1 MRHVLLHA
9 VIPLTLSLAL
19 AACGGSDRPPGTL
32 TLVVA
37 GGSSGTEA
45 EAVQAELDR
54 FMAANPGIRLTY
66 LSTPSS
72 ATERHTLYVTWL
84 SASTPTPDILNLD
97 VVWPAEFAAAD
108 WILPVGEAAGSE
120 PALPSMAPGMLEASR
135 YRDRLV
141 ALPWYLDA
149 GLLYYRTDVL
159 ARLGETPPRSTAEL
173 VRIARAGV
181 RAGIRYG
188 FLWQGSKYEGL
199 AVNFFETVWGH
210 GGEILGEDGSVR
222 VDSPAN
228 RRALRFL
235 RDLIARERASPRA
248 VLTFTEEPT
257 RQAFQQGD
265 AVFMRNWPYAYR
277 LMNAP
282 GSPTAGKFEVMPLV
296 GVDGPG
302 AAALGG
308 GVLAINRHTRHPK
321 EAWRVVEFLVSREAL
336 KRFSL
341 KTGYAPADLSLYDD
355 PEFRAASPMLARM
368 KEAFLRAR
376 SRPVSPAYPALSE
389 IIQIHVSRAL
399 TGQEEVGEAL
409 AAAQREIEA
418 LLRKHQAE
426 GARAGAG

>member
-1 MRHVLLHA
+1 MR
-9 VIPLTLSLAL
+9 LSLLRAGTVAALCLTL
-19 AACGGSDRPPGTL
+19 AACGQAEPPGDTV
-32 TLVVA
+32 TLVLA
-37 GGSSGTEA
+37 GGSSGAEV
-45 EAVQAELDR
+45 EAVQAELER
-54 FMAANPGIRLTY
+54 FMAANPGVRVRY

-84 SASTPTPDILNLD
+84 SAATPTPDILNLD
-97 VVWPAEFAAAD
+97 VIWPAEFAAVG
-108 WILPVGEAAGSE
+108 WILPVSEIAGPE
-120 PALPSMAPGMLEASR
+120 PDLASMAPGMVAASR
-135 YRDRLV
+135 YRGRLV

-159 ARLGETPPRSTAEL
+159 ERLGEEPPRSTADL
-173 VRIARAGV
+173 VRIARAGM

-210 GGEILGEDGSVR
+210 GGRILGEDGSVQ
-222 VDSPAN
+222 VDTAAN
-228 RRALRFL
+228 RRALQFL
-235 RDLIARERASPRA
+235 RDLIVRERVSPRA

-257 RQAFQQGD
+257 RHAFQQGD

-277 LMNAP
+277 LMKAP

-296 GVDGPG
+296 GADGPG

-321 EAWRVVEFLVSREAL
+321 EAWRMIEFLLGREAL

-376 SRPVSPAYPALSE
+376 PRPVSPAYSALSD
-389 IIQIHVSRAL
+389 IIQVHVSRAL
-399 TGQEEVGEAL
+399 TGQEAVPRAL
-409 AAAQREIEA
+409 AAAQREIET
-418 LLRKHQAE
+418 LLRKYQPE
-426 GARAGAG
+426 GSGAGAG